1 MSQELDPAEMWE
13 DRLAALFL
21 RRHPDIA
28 EGFFA
33 SPEWR
38 EMPEDLRERLYAADA
53 EIDEIQRRRYVAERQ
68 RQAEEA
74 ARSRDDGDELGR

>member
-1 MSQELDPAEMWE
+1 MSGEQDPGVWE
-13 DRLAALFL
+13 DRLVAVFL
-21 RRHPDIA
+21 RRNPDIA

-53 EIDEIQRRRYVAERQ
+53 EVDAAERRRYVAERQ

-74 ARSRDDGDELGR
+74 RARDDEEERGR

>member
-1 MSQELDPAEMWE
+1 MSGDQDPSVWE
-13 DRLAALFL
+13 DRLVAVFL
-21 RRHPDIA
+21 RRNPDIA

-53 EIDEIQRRRYVAERQ
+53 EVDAAERRRYVAERQ

-74 ARSRDDGDELGR
+74 ARSRDDGEEERGR